1 MDATL
6 KASIE
11 QRARHVLQK
20 ELAEHGERY
29 EAQVVYLEANLEEA
43 FKRLKAVKDKRW
55 ESYDLHERFTRDEKG
70 VVNGFV

>member
-11 QRARHVLQK
+11 QRAKHVLQK

-29 EAQVVYLEANLEEA
+29 EAQIVYLEANLEEA

-55 ESYDLHERFTRDEKG
+55 DKTNERESYDLPKRFTRD
-70 VVNGFV
+70 NS

>member
-6 KASIE
+6 KVSIE

-55 ESYDLHERFTRDEKG
+55 DSYDSPKRFTRNKE
-70 VVNGFV
+70 